1 MYPHSRQPGFVPLFT
16 ILPWWADL
24 AGFWRVCQ
32 KDYVRLDTSPESRRA
47 SWLGPQLHSRGAA
60 VLGVSEAGTLS
71 GLLPA
76 VPPDSVSV
84 TVALTKLTEEKEE
97 VKDGRGKAGQLCT
110 ARRGSSQAWHSRN
123 LDLQS

>member
-1 MYPHSRQPGFVPLFT
+1 M
-16 ILPWWADL
+16 
-24 AGFWRVCQ
+24 
-32 KDYVRLDTSPESRRA
+32 
-47 SWLGPQLHSRGAA
+47 
-60 VLGVSEAGTLS
+60 LGVSEAGTLS